1 MKTKSVPRLSA
12 RTLTQAFTLIELLV
26 VIAIISILA
35 AILFPVFQ
43 NVRENARR
51 TACISNGKQIG
62 LAVIQYTQDYD
73 ETLPILQ
80 AYNAGLNYAT
90 DPNDGQGPGTPTHKG
105 VEVELAPYTKSTAL
119 FKCPDDVGGPTTS
132 GKSYQEFYG
141 SSYRFTKACYT
152 VVPAA
157 TPPNPSTS
165 YEDDA
170 PDGTVGDPV
179 MIVTNAQFVFPA
191 DTRIMRD
198 EMMPW
203 FSATQDPGGVVY
215 GYAPPTTGGPG
226 YYQQWHPR
234 GGTFIF
240 ADGHAKF
247 ITRSTDFNNA
257 VVCPDGRRSGDPD
270 PNAATDGNYYS
281 TDYGL
286 CD

>member
-1 MKTKSVPRLSA
+1 MKTNLA
-12 RTLTQAFTLIELLV
+12 RRAFTQAFTLIELLV

-43 NVRENARR
+43 NVRENARQ

-62 LAVIQYTQDYD
+62 LAVTQYTQDYD
-73 ETLPILQ
+73 ETMPVFQ
-80 AYNAGLNYAT
+80 AYNAGLNFAT
-90 DPNDGQGPGTPTHKG
+90 DPNDGQGPGTSTHKG
-105 VEVELAPYTKSTAL
+105 VEVELAPYTKSTDL

-132 GKSYQEFYG
+132 GKSYHDFYG

-157 TPPNPSTS
+157 NPPNPSTS
-165 YEDDA
+165 YQDDA
-170 PDGTVGDPV
+170 PVDPTVGDSV
-179 MIVTNAQFVFPA
+179 TTVTNAQFVVPS

-203 FSATQDPGGVVY
+203 FSAAQDPGGVIY
-215 GYAPPTTGGPG
+215 GYVMPTSGTTN

-234 GGTFIF
+234 GGTFIYD
-240 ADGHAKF
+240 DGHAKF

-257 VVCPDGRRSGDPD
+257 VVCPDGRKSGDSD

>member
-1 MKTKSVPRLSA
+1 MKTNPVQRPSA
-12 RTLTQAFTLIELLV
+12 RAFTLIELLV

-43 NVRENARR
+43 NVRENARQ

-73 ETLPILQ
+73 ETLPIFQ
-80 AYNAGLNYAT
+80 AYNAGINRAT
-90 DPNDGQGPGTPTHKG
+90 DPNDGLGPGTPTHQG
-105 VEVELAPYTKSTAL
+105 VEVELAPYTKSTDL

-132 GKSYQEFYG
+132 GKSYHDFYG

-157 TPPNPSTS
+157 SPPNPSTS
-165 YEDDA
+165 YQDDV
-170 PDGTVGDPV
+170 PVDSTVGDPV
-179 MIVTNAQFVFPA
+179 TVVTNAQFVFPA

-203 FSATQDPGGVVY
+203 FGPDKDPGGVLY
-215 GYAPPTTGGPG
+215 GYAPPTTGGAG

-270 PNAATDGNYYS
+270 PNTATDQNPYS